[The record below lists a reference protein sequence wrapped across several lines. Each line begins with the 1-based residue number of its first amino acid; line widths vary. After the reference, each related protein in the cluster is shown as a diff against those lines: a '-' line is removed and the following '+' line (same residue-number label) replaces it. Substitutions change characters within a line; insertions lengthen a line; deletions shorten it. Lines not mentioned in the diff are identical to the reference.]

1 MTDTSMFGGVESTP
15 GRPEAGARNRA
26 LFDMMSTILQQAGLG
41 ELFAIDATGQ
51 PAGWLWEQITKG
63 IDSQA
68 ALEFSFEQTPQY
80 QARFPAIAQLREAQ
94 RRGERVGY
102 IPTPRDVIQYEQAVS
117 SMIRQAGLP
126 DWFYSDR
133 NMIQDLMVND
143 LSPAEIEERLGEA
156 WTMVRNT
163 DPAISGAFSEFF
175 GVEGDAALAA
185 MFLDPTRTQESL
197 NRAARTAYT
206 AGMGRTMGL
215 DIGRQQAERIAG
227 LPQTQAGIA
236 EGLRQVSQLNT
247 RGGVFTEGIT
257 EQQNLTAEGT
267 GIEAGILGSGQ
278 AQQDIERRLARR
290 QTAARPPGGGA
301 AVTTTGVVGLSNV

>member
-1 MTDTSMFGGVESTP
+1 MTDINGVGYVPSTP
-15 GRPEAGARNRA
+15 GSPESQIRNRQ
-26 LFDMMSTILQQAGLG
+26 LFDVMSRILQDAGLG
-41 ELFAIDATGQ
+41 DLFTIDATGQ
-51 PAGWLWEQITKG
+51 PAGWLWTQITQG
-63 IDSQA
+63 VDSQA
-68 ALEFSFEQTPQY
+68 ALEFAFEQTPQF
-80 QARFPAIAQLREAQ
+80 QQRFPVIAQMRERQ
-94 RRGERVGY
+94 RRGERAGY
-102 IPTPRDVIQYEQAVS
+102 IPTPRDILQYEQTVS
-117 SMIRQAGLP
+117 SMLRQAGLP

-133 NMIQDLMVND
+133 NTIQELMLND
-143 LSPAEIEERLGEA
+143 LSAAEVEERLGEA
-156 WTMVRNT
+156 WTMVRNSN
-163 DPAISGAFSEFF
+163 PAVQERFNEFY
-175 GVEGDAALAA
+175 GVDGDAALAA

-257 EQQNLTAEGT
+257 EQQDLTAEGT

-290 QTAARPPGGGA
+290 QAAARPPGGGA

>member
-1 MTDTSMFGGVESTP
+1 MTDLSGIGGVDATP
-15 GRPEAGARNRA
+15 GRSEAGARNRA
-26 LFDMMSTILQQAGLG
+26 LFDVMAQILEQAGLG
-41 ELFAIDATGQ
+41 ELFSLDATGQ
-51 PAGWLWEQITKG
+51 PAGWLWQQITQG

-68 ALEFSFEQTPQY
+68 ALEFAFEQTPQY
-80 QARFPAIAQLREAQ
+80 QSRFPAIVRIREAQ

-102 IPTPRDVIQYEQAVS
+102 VPTPRDVIQYEQTVS

-143 LSPAEIEERLGEA
+143 LSAAEVEDRLGQA

-163 DPAISGAFSEFF
+163 DPAVTGAFSDFF
-175 GVEGDAALAA
+175 GMEGDAALAA

-215 DIGRQQAERIAG
+215 NIGRGQAERIAG
-227 LPQTQAGIA
+227 LPQTEAGIT

-247 RGGVFTEGIT
+247 EGGVFFEGIT
-257 EQQNLTAEGT
+257 EQRDLTAEQT
-267 GIEAGILGSGQ
+267 GVEAGLLGSGE
-278 AQQDIERRLARR
+278 AQQDIERRLIRR
-290 QTAARPPGGGA
+290 QAAGRPAGGGA
-301 AVTTTGVVGLSNV
+301 AVSTTGVVGLSNV